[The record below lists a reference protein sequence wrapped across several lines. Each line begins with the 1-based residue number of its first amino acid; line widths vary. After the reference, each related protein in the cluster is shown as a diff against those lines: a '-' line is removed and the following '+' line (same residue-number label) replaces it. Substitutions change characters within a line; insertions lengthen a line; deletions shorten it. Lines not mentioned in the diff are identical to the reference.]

1 MTPSAPFRSLP
12 LPSAP
17 ERKGHSDPTT
27 APAPSPSH
35 REGAGS
41 GRGWMTKGRS
51 SRQEKET
58 PSAPDQGVLPEEGF
72 WPAVPI
78 AEVADEWTILRCA
91 SAATIGLAQELRD
104 EGLLAWSPIIRV
116 QRRLPRRR
124 KTELVVKPL
133 IPSFVFVAKHHGD
146 EAIDLAE
153 RGRVHQC
160 KRFLFNED
168 EAIVPGHQL
177 SALHLAQIRGTIRK
191 RPLSRGDRVEL
202 LASLFYLAKAAVTK
216 GPMRSD
222 TYEVELEGQRQRL
235 IFPGFL
241 LRKVMI

>member
-1 MTPSAPFRSLP
+1 M
-12 LPSAP
+12 
-17 ERKGHSDPTT
+17 H
-27 APAPSPSH
+27 
-35 REGAGS
+35 EG
-41 GRGWMTKGRS
+41 
-51 SRQEKET
+51 E
-58 PSAPDQGVLPEEGF
+58 VLPDEGF

-78 AEVADEWTILRCA
+78 ADVAEYWTILRC
-91 SAATIGLAQELRD
+91 SSSATIDLAEELRD

-133 IPSFVFVAKHHGD
+133 IPSFVFVAKQHGD
-146 EAIDLAE
+146 EAIDLAT

-168 EAIVPGHQL
+168 EVVIPGHQL

-191 RPLSRGDRVEL
+191 RPLSPGDRVEL
-202 LASLFYLAKAAVTK
+202 LATVLYLAKALVTK
-216 GPMRSD
+216 GPMRED
-222 TYEVELEGQRQRL
+222 TYEVEIEGQRLRL